1 MADPES
7 VTLTIDGR
15 TVTVP
20 RGTTVLHAAER
31 LGIEVP
37 VFCYHERMPPL
48 GACRMCLVRVERMP
62 RLQTAC
68 TLEAQEGM
76 VVWTEAP
83 EVVEARRAILEFL
96 LINHPLDCPIC
107 DKGGECP
114 LQDNTFKYGPGASR
128 FVEPKRH
135 FPKAV
140 PLSPVLTLDRER
152 CILCWRCV
160 RFGEVVAGDHALK
173 GHERGY
179 LTHID
184 APPIAQENPSKFI
197 GNTIAICPVGAL
209 TSGVY
214 RFRARPW
221 DNRAVAGVCTHCG
234 LGCAVWV
241 DVRGGE
247 VVRIR
252 AREHRALNDIWL
264 CDLGFFGYD
273 YLHHPDRLRTPY
285 VRRGDRLEPCSWDE
299 ALERVAHRLREAAP
313 EGIGALGG
321 ERLTLEEA
329 YLLSRLV
336 RTLGSNNLDFRVD
349 TLYPLPT
356 RDWAWGMEGVEGGE
370 VTDPDGR
377 QRGLAPRPIGGPVD
391 QLDLVRTLVLVGCDL
406 SEEYPVLWLRAKRAL
421 DRGAN
426 AVVLAPKRLEIERYC
441 SHPILHRYG
450 HEHRLLFALAR
461 LVRDRM
467 PHLPNAEALDGVD
480 VDAVARQ
487 AGVSVE
493 ALERAAEALRQG
505 PVAFFVGRMSLLGPH
520 AERVL
525 RAANTLRA
533 LCGGTL
539 SLLQGRGSAIGA
551 AIAGMAPDV
560 LPGLRPLDDPKTLAR
575 IESVWGVRPPPK
587 PGLNAVEM
595 LKAAAHGTLRVLYV
609 AGADPAR
616 DFPDAV
622 LWARARAN
630 LFLVVTDLFWTDTAR
645 AADVVLPALAFAE
658 RSGTVGNIEGRPQ
671 RLERARLGPEGAWA
685 DGTILQALAAR
696 LGLSLAY
703 PDPEAVFAEM
713 RRVIPGLEV
722 DRPYPLPRR
731 APRIEPVDL
740 EGPGD
745 EGDGLVLVPVPR
757 LFRQGEMAER
767 CRGIPDLV
775 GEPFAI
781 LHPEDAASV
790 GVRDEDAVELEVDG
804 IPAAVR
810 CRLSRESLPGQVL
823 VPMGFR
829 GIPLSRWGVFHKLV
843 RVRVR
848 ALEGVR

>member
-1 MADPES
+1 MADPGS

-15 TVTVP
+15 PVTVP
-20 RGTTVLHAAER
+20 KGTTVLHAAER
-31 LGIEVP
+31 AGIEIP

-48 GACRMCLVRVERMP
+48 GACRMCFVRVEKMP

-76 VVWTEAP
+76 VVWTEIP

-96 LINHPLDCPIC
+96 LVNHPLDCPIC

-173 GHERGY
+173 GHERGS

-184 APPIAQENPSKFI
+184 VPPITQERPSKFI

-221 DNRAVAGVCTHCG
+221 DNRSVPSVCTHCG
-234 LGCAVWV
+234 LGCAVWM
-241 DVRGGE
+241 DVRGEE

-252 AREHRALNDIWL
+252 AREHRALNDVWL
-264 CDLGFFGYD
+264 CDLGYFGYD
-273 YLHHPDRLRTPY
+273 YVHHPDRLRTPY
-285 VRRGDRLEPCSWDE
+285 VRRGGKMEPCRWEE
-299 ALERVAHRLREAAP
+299 ALSLVAQRLREAAP
-313 EGIGALGG
+313 DAIGALGG
-321 ERLTLEEA
+321 ERLTLEES

-336 RTLGSNNLDFRVD
+336 RTLGTNNLDFRTD

-356 RDWAWGMEGVEGGE
+356 LDWAWGMEGILEGE
-370 VTDPDGR
+370 VVDPDSR
-377 QRGLAPRPIGGPVD
+377 QRGLGPRPANGPVD

-406 SEEYPVLWLRAKRAL
+406 SEEYPVLWLRTKRGL
-421 DRGAN
+421 DRGMQV
-426 AVVLAPKRLEIERYC
+426 VVLAPKRLEIERYC
-441 SHPILHRYG
+441 THPILHRYG
-450 HEHRLLFALAR
+450 HEHRLLLALAR

-467 PHLPNAEALDGVD
+467 APAPDAEVLDAVD
-480 VDAVARQ
+480 VDAVAQQ
-487 AGVSVE
+487 AGVPVE
-493 ALERAAEALRQG
+493 ALERAAEAFLRG
-505 PVAFFVGRMSLLGPH
+505 PVAFFVGRLSLLSPH

-525 RAANTLRA
+525 HAVNTLRA

-539 SLLQGRGSAIGA
+539 SILQGRGSAVGA

-560 LPGLRPLDDPKTLAR
+560 LPGLVPLDDPEALAR
-575 IESVWGVRPPPK
+575 IGSAWGIRPPQK
-587 PGLNAVEM
+587 PGLNTVEM
-595 LKAAAHGTLRVLYV
+595 MEAAARGALRVLYV

-616 DFPDAV
+616 DFPDAD
-622 LWARARAN
+622 LWARARER
-630 LFLVVTDLFWTDTAR
+630 LFLVVTDLFWTETAR
-645 AADVVLPALAFAE
+645 SADVVLPALAFAE

-671 RLERARLGPEGAWA
+671 RIVQARLGPEGAWA
-685 DGTILQALAAR
+685 DGTILQALAAY
-696 LGLSLAY
+696 LGISLEY
-703 PDPEAVFAEM
+703 PGPEAVFEEM
-713 RRVIPGLEV
+713 RRVIPNLAL
-722 DRPYPLPRR
+722 DRPYPLPHR
-731 APRIEPVDL
+731 APRVEALDLVGPEPKG
-740 EGPGD
+740 E
-745 EGDGLVLVPVPR
+745 GLVLVPVPR

-767 CRGIPDLV
+767 CRGIPELI
-775 GEPFAI
+775 GEPHAV
-781 LHPEDAASV
+781 LHPEDAARL
-790 GVRDEDAVELEVDG
+790 GIQDRDPVELEADG
-804 IPAAVR
+804 VSAAVR
-810 CRLSRESLPGQVL
+810 CRVAPESLPGQVL
-823 VPMGFR
+823 VPLGFR
-829 GIPLSRWGVFHKLV
+829 EIPVSRWGVFRRPV

>member
-1 MADPES
+1 MTEPGS

-20 RGTTVLHAAER
+20 KGTTVLHAAER
-31 LGIEVP
+31 LGIEIP

-48 GACRMCLVRVERMP
+48 GACRMCFVRVENMP

-114 LQDNTFKYGPGASR
+114 LQDNTFKYGPGVSR

-184 APPIAQENPSKFI
+184 APPITQERPSKFI

-214 RFRARPW
+214 RFRSRPW
-221 DNRAVAGVCTHCG
+221 DNRPVPSVCTHCG

-241 DVRGGE
+241 DVRDGE

-252 AREHRALNDIWL
+252 AREHRALNDVWL

-273 YLHHPDRLRTPY
+273 YVNHPDRLRTPY
-285 VRRGDRLEPCSWDE
+285 VRRGGRLEPAGWEE
-299 ALERVAHRLREAAP
+299 ALALVASQIRQVKPEA
-313 EGIGALGG
+313 IGALGG
-321 ERLTLEEA
+321 ERLTLEES
-329 YLLSRLV
+329 YLLSRLL
-336 RTLGSNNLDFRVD
+336 RTLGTNNLDFRTD
-349 TLYPLPT
+349 TLHLLPT
-356 RDWAWGMEGVEGGE
+356 REWAWGMEGIPEGT
-370 VTDPDGR
+370 VADPDSR
-377 QRGLAPRPIGGPVD
+377 QRGLPRRPVGGPVD

-406 SEEYPVLWLRAKRAL
+406 SEEYPVLWLRAKRGL
-421 DRGAN
+421 DRGMN
-426 AVVLAPKRLEIERYC
+426 AVVLAPKRLEIEPYC
-441 SHPILHRYG
+441 THPILHRYG
-450 HEHRLLFALAR
+450 HEHRVLWALAR

-467 PHLPNAEALDGVD
+467 APAPDAEVLDAVD
-480 VDAVARQ
+480 VDAVAQQ
-487 AGVSVE
+487 AGVPVE
-493 ALERAAEALRQG
+493 ALERAADALCQG
-505 PVAFFVGRMSLLGPH
+505 PVAFFVGRTSLLGPW
-520 AERVL
+520 AEPVL
-525 RAANTLRA
+525 RAVNTLRA

-539 SLLQGRGSAIGA
+539 SILQGRGSAIGA

-560 LPGLRPLDDPKTLAR
+560 LPGLRPLDDPEALSR
-575 IESVWGVRPPPK
+575 IEAVWGVRPRLN
-587 PGLNAVEM
+587 PGLNTVEM
-595 LKAAAHGTLRVLYV
+595 LEVAARGALRILYV

-616 DFPDAV
+616 DFPDAD
-622 LWARARAN
+622 LWTRARKN
-630 LFLVVTDLFWTDTAR
+630 LFLVVSDLFWTETAR
-645 AADVVLPALAFAE
+645 SADVVFPALAFAE
-658 RSGTVGNIEGRPQ
+658 RSGTVGNVEGRPQ
-671 RLERARLGPEGAWA
+671 RIEQARLGPEGAWA
-685 DGTILQALAAR
+685 DGTILQALAAH
-696 LGLSLAY
+696 LGISLEY
-703 PDPEAVFAEM
+703 PSPEAIFAEM
-713 RRVIPGLEV
+713 RRVIPGLEL

-731 APRIEPVDL
+731 APQVEPPDL
-740 EGPGD
+740 TVPD
-745 EGDGLVLVPVPR
+745 EAGEGLVVVPEVR
-757 LFRQGEMAER
+757 LYRQGEMAER
-767 CRGIPDLV
+767 CRGIPDLI
-775 GEPFAI
+775 GEPYAV
-781 LHPEDAASV
+781 LHPEDVARL
-790 GVRDEDAVELEVDG
+790 GIRDGEGVELEADG
-804 IPAAVR
+804 VRAAVR
-810 CRLSRESLPGQVL
+810 CRLSRTTLPGQIL
-823 VPMGFR
+823 VPIGFR
-829 GIPLSRWGVFHKLV
+829 EIPLSRWGVFRRVV